1 MELKE
6 GYKIFI
12 DTSWVWSLT
21 LGSTVFNFGYALFL
35 VLGPDVS
42 LRDYHG
48 AVSWGLV
55 LSFSAIGG
63 LLGGLAATSV
73 RLRKPMLL
81 ALALSTVAGVAP
93 ILMSFGRNV
102 IVVSAVAAVGE
113 VGIFLVNNILS
124 TSMQEQLPEDALS
137 RVMAYDAFGSLVSYP
152 VGLPLAAVRDLSLGL
167 RTSLVVSGVIQFA
180 SFALLLPMRSVRNL
194 RVMSDGLNEAR

>member
-1 MELKE
+1 
-6 GYKIFI
+6 
-12 DTSWVWSLT
+12 
-21 LGSTVFNFGYALFL
+21 
-35 VLGPDVS
+35 
-42 LRDYHG
+42 
-48 AVSWGLV
+48 
-55 LSFSAIGG
+55 
-63 LLGGLAATSV
+63 
-73 RLRKPMLL
+73 MLL

-152 VGLPLAAVRDLSLGL
+152 VGLTLAAVLDLSLGL